1 MKPLSNTSV
10 RVPPLCAGHSE
21 EKVSHAIERDTI
33 QRKKGQPEWAWGKV
47 PLTVSR
53 DARLSRMAIAVYV
66 EMAWACWATAPNVEI
81 GGRLMAERLG
91 VGKNRVY
98 RALQQLVQCGHI
110 ERFREAEGRRMLYRM
125 KNEAFEPLAN
135 LKRGVTPRMP
145 KSMRPKLDGE
155 LPEGVKSVPK
165 GWRKEKAG

>member
-10 RVPPLCAGHSE
+10 RVPPLYAGHSDE
-21 EKVSHAIERDTI
+21 EVSHAIERDTI
-33 QRKKGQPEWAWGKV
+33 GKKKGPPAWAWGKV
-47 PLTVSR
+47 PLSVSR
-53 DARLSRMAIAVYV
+53 DWRLSRLAVAVYV
-66 EMAWACWATAPNVEI
+66 EMAWACWATAPTVEI

-98 RALQQLVQCGHI
+98 RALKELVKSGHI
-110 ERFREAEGRRMLYRM
+110 ERFREAEGRRMVYRM

-145 KSMRPKLDGE
+145 KSMKPKVDGE
-155 LPEGVKSVPK
+155 LPTGVKSVPR